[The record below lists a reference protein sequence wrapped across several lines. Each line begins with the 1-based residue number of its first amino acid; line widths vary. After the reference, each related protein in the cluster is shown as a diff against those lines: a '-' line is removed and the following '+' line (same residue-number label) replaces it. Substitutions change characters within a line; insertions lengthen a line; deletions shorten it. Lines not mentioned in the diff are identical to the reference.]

1 MEKKLSLFV
10 QAYYKKKFP
19 KNKFLSGVSLI
30 PVSGKVFNEE
40 ELKNGIESVLDGWWT
55 EGKFAEQFEK
65 SFASLLG
72 VRYVSLVNS
81 GSSANLVA
89 FSALTSRAL
98 NEKALRPGDEV
109 ITIAAGF
116 PATVNPV
123 IQNKCIPVFVDVDL
137 ATRNIKDEDIEK
149 AVSKKTK
156 VIMMAHT
163 LGNPFN
169 VSLVLRLAKKYNLW
183 LIEDCCDALGSLYD
197 GKFVGTFGDIATFSF
212 YPAHQITMGEGGA
225 VITNNPYLHRSIRQ
239 FRDWGRDCWC
249 DTGKDNTCGRR
260 FGWKLGDLP
269 FGYDHKYIYSQIGYN
284 VKLTDFQAA
293 IGVAQLKKLPLF
305 AQKRRENFKKLYT
318 FLKRYKRFF
327 ILPHAI
333 SKADPCWFGFMLVIA
348 ESAPFTRLDIVTFLE
363 SKKIATRSL
372 FGGNLIRHPAYK
384 NVKYR
389 KIGKLQNSDKIMNDG
404 FWIGVYPGI
413 TEEMIRY
420 VLLAFKEFLSKYE

>member
-123 IQNKCIPVFVDVDL
+123 IQNKCIPVFL
-137 ATRNIKDEDIEK
+137 YYLINCCR
-149 AVSKKTK
+149 KTS
-156 VIMMAHT
+156 
-163 LGNPFN
+163 NYSN
-169 VSLVLRLAKKYNLW
+169 NL
-183 LIEDCCDALGSLYD
+183 I
-197 GKFVGTFGDIATFSF
+197 
-212 YPAHQITMGEGGA
+212 
-225 VITNNPYLHRSIRQ
+225 
-239 FRDWGRDCWC
+239 
-249 DTGKDNTCGRR
+249 
-260 FGWKLGDLP
+260 
-269 FGYDHKYIYSQIGYN
+269 
-284 VKLTDFQAA
+284 
-293 IGVAQLKKLPLF
+293 
-305 AQKRRENFKKLYT
+305 
-318 FLKRYKRFF
+318 
-327 ILPHAI
+327 
-333 SKADPCWFGFMLVIA
+333 
-348 ESAPFTRLDIVTFLE
+348 
-363 SKKIATRSL
+363 TRS
-372 FGGNLIRHPAYK
+372 
-384 NVKYR
+384 
-389 KIGKLQNSDKIMNDG
+389 
-404 FWIGVYPGI
+404 
-413 TEEMIRY
+413 
-420 VLLAFKEFLSKYE
+420 